1 MKALLLL
8 LALWAPGALATPEIP
23 LELKDVGVEEKLGSA
38 VDLNLLF
45 RDETGLTVP
54 LRTVVNGH
62 KPTLLFLVYYSC
74 PSLCNFFLNGA
85 LEVMK
90 KMSLSPGKDYNILT
104 VSIDPRETPELAAKK
119 RQSYLQALGRKGAE
133 EGWRFWV
140 NDQTMAKIPA
150 EMQISSVAKA
160 GERLTSARALAD
172 QVGFRYRYDPK
183 DDQYAHAAAM
193 MVLTPEGKISRYLY
207 GISFQPRDLR
217 LALVEAADSKIGN
230 AIDRLLLFCYHYD
243 PKSRTY
249 AIFISNLMR
258 AASAVTVLLIG
269 LWVALLFR
277 SERRKPTPTV

>member
-1 MKALLLL
+1 MKTLLLL
-8 LALWAPGALATPEIP
+8 LTLAAPGAQAAPEIP
-23 LELKDVGVEEKLGSA
+23 LELQNVGVEEKLGAS
-38 VDLNLLF
+38 VDLTLQF
-45 RDETGLTVP
+45 RDETGQMVP
-54 LRTVVNGH
+54 LRTVINGH
-62 KPTLLFLVYYSC
+62 KPTLLFMVYYSC

-90 KMSLSPGKDYNILT
+90 KMSLSPGTDYNILT

-140 NDQTMAKIPA
+140 NDQTVAKIPA
-150 EMQISSVAKA
+150 QMQVSSVAKSN
-160 GERLTSARALAD
+160 ERLTSARALAD

-217 LALVEAADSKIGN
+217 LALVEAGDSKIGN

-249 AIFISNLMR
+249 AIFINNVMK
-258 AASAVTVLLIG
+258 AASALTVLLIG
-269 LWVALLFR
+269 LWVAWLSR
-277 SERRKPTPTV
+277 GERRKPTPAV